1 MSFAIIRNEKYTKD
15 QMIKL
20 APHNE
25 RVKTKYSNQNIN
37 LSKSHLNYHLKKPIY
52 TNYFKEFKR
61 LKEENNLKGQL
72 HKNSIY
78 ACEMIITSDKD
89 LENMLKITESEKE
102 TLDKENILYLDTKT
116 KLDFEN

>member
-25 RVKTKYSNQNIN
+25 RVKTKYSNQNID
-37 LSKSHLNYHLKKPIY
+37 LSKSHLNYHLKQPVY
-52 TNYFKEFKR
+52 ANYFKEFKR

-89 LENMLKITESEKE
+89 FFSSVLSLRKRHMNPEAKLSLRITMTS
-102 TLDKENILYLDTKT
+102 TARSI
-116 KLDFEN
+116 